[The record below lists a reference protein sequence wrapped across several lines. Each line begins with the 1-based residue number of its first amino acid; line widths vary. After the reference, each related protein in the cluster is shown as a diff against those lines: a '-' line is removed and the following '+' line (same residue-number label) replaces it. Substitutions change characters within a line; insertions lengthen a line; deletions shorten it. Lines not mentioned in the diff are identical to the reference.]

1 MLIVKLTGENVVE
14 DKVAEVVEV
23 IEDNNDDVIITEE
36 INESILEVIEEKVEE
51 NEEATV
57 TG

>member
-1 MLIVKLTGENVVE
+1 MIVKLTGENVVE
-14 DKVAEVVEV
+14 EKVVEVVEI

-36 INESILEVIEEKVEE
+36 INENILEVIEENVKE